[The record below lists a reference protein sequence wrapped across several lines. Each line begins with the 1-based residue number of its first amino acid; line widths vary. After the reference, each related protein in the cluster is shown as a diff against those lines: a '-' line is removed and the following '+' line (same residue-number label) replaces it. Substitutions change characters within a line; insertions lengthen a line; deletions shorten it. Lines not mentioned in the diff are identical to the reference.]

1 MNKKFEDIAGWYL
14 IANVKKNIPFGET
27 GEIRKGTKHFPPNT
41 KVYEIIEL
49 FYDDK
54 KRQY

>member
-27 GEIRKGTKHFPPNT
+27 GEIRKGTKHFSPNT

-49 FYDDK
+49 F
-54 KRQY
+54 